1 MNIRNYKKI
10 NQNFQAEKLRSLL
23 ESENNQQFIEK
34 EVPKQLVDEKETEQ
48 LQKIVSIKNKQF
60 TFDCGV
66 SMAVI
71 TEDINTLFGLKYHFD
86 KTNSIEEFIESV
98 KQFIESAGYTMSSND
113 ISRLEKQYHKASKQ
127 TT

>member
-23 ESENNQQFIEK
+23 ESENIQQIVEK

-48 LQKIVSIKNKQF
+48 LQKIVSIKNKRF

-113 ISRLEKQYHKASKQ
+113 ISRLEKQYHKVTK
-127 TT
+127 